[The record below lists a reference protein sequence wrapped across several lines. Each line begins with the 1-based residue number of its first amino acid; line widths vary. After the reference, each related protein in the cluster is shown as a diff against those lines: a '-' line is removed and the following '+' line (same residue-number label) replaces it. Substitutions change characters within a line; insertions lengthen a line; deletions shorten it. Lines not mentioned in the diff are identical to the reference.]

1 MKKSFG
7 EKLKSLFSKKA
18 AIDDDFYDELIEL
31 LVEGDIGA
39 KTAYNIVDELQ
50 KICSDNK
57 IREEDKIILELKKLL
72 LKDVRAYTPEIQ
84 KDKVNVWMVLGVNG
98 VGKTTS
104 VAKLAKYYKDS
115 GIENLILASADTFR
129 AAAIEQL
136 DLHGERLGIRVVS
149 HQHGSDP
156 SAVVYDAAEAVRAK
170 GPGLVLADTAG
181 RLHNKENLV
190 RELQK
195 IDKTCRSKADEGCY
209 KKIIVIDATTG
220 QNALRQAEV
229 FNEAVGVDAV
239 IMTKYDSTAKGGV
252 AVTIGRELG
261 IPVAFICTGEKYEDI
276 GIFKPEEYIDEFLG
290 I

>member
-7 EKLKSLFSKKA
+7 EKLKSLFTKNSQS
-18 AIDDDFYDELIEL
+18 DDFYDELIDL
-31 LVEGDIGA
+31 LVEGDLGA
-39 KTAYNIVDELQ
+39 KTAYEIVEQLEKECRKEKLNSQEEILQ
-50 KICSDNK
+50 KLK
-57 IREEDKIILELKKLL
+57 TMLLEHVKSTDL
-72 LKDVRAYTPEIQ
+72 EIQ

-104 VAKLAKYYKDS
+104 VAKLGKLFSSA
-115 GIENLILASADTFR
+115 GENVILASADTFR

-136 DLHGERLGIRVVS
+136 EMHANNLGIRVVS

-156 SAVVYDAAEAVRAK
+156 SAVVFDAADAVRAK
-170 GPGLVLADTAG
+170 GSGIVLADTAG

-209 KKIIVIDATTG
+209 KKIIVIDCTTG
-220 QNALRQAEV
+220 QNALRQAEA
-229 FNEAVGVDAV
+229 FNEAVDVDAV

-252 AVTIGRELG
+252 AVTIGKELNLP
-261 IPVAFICTGEKYEDI
+261 IAYVCTGEKYDDI
-276 GIFKPEEYIDEFLG
+276 QKFDREKYIDEFLG
-290 I
+290 L